1 MKRRIFWSI
10 LLTSFLLLALTVSVV
25 MAAVYN
31 EFSDERK
38 AEIKTEIGYIVSA
51 YNGEDI
57 AYLQQI
63 GTASQNRISLIA
75 PDGTVLY
82 DSFVDA
88 STLENHSDR
97 PEIIDALKTGTGEST
112 RASATLGQKTYYYA
126 VQLDD
131 GNVLRLAATIK
142 SMASILD
149 NTATVIFIILI
160 FALVIII
167 ITADL
172 LTKRIVAPINR
183 IDPEDP
189 LSSDAYEEF
198 SPLIVSIDKRN
209 KKIEEQIRALSEK
222 QREFSEVTDGM
233 SEALVIFG
241 SERKVLSAN
250 RSAKRVFSSYEPV
263 GLGYLEFC
271 RDLAYIHV
279 VEEAFL
285 GRPAQE
291 KFERDGKIY
300 RLSADPVGESN
311 EFAAVLFVTDI
322 TDAERAE
329 QMRREFS
336 ANVSH
341 ELKTPLTS
349 ILGYAE
355 IMRNGVAK
363 PEDFPRFTGQIYDEA
378 SRLLSL
384 IEDIIKLSKLDEGG
398 LKQEFRKTDLYPV
411 CENVISKLT
420 RKAKSADVSLN
431 LQGEH
436 LAVNGIENTLYEM
449 IYNLCDNAI
458 IYNKRGGSVT
468 VGLNLEDG
476 HPVLSVKDT
485 GIGIAPEHQ
494 SRVFERFYR
503 IDKSHSKATG
513 GTGLGLSIVK
523 HGAMLH
529 GAQVKLNSMPGQGT
543 EIDIIFP

>member
-10 LLTSFLLLALTVSVV
+10 FLTSFLLLALTVTTV
-25 MAAVYN
+25 MGAVDKQ
-31 EFSDERK
+31 FTAERK
-38 AEIKTEIGYIVSA
+38 SEIKIETGYIESA
-51 YNGEDI
+51 YRTRNLD
-57 AYLQQI
+57 YLRQI
-63 GTASQNRISLIA
+63 GKVSPNRISLIA

-88 STLENHSDR
+88 YTLENHANR
-97 PEIIDALKTGTGEST
+97 PEIIAALASGIGEST
-112 RASATLGQKTYYYA
+112 RASETLDEKTYYYA
-126 VQLDD
+126 VQLTD
-131 GNVLRLAATIK
+131 GNVLRVAATLK
-142 SMASILD
+142 SMAVFLD
-149 NTATVIFIILI
+149 NMAALIIVILI
-160 FALVIII
+160 FALIMIIL
-167 ITADL
+167 TANL
-172 LTKRIVAPINR
+172 LTKCIVAPINR
-183 IDPEDP
+183 INPENP

-209 KKIEEQIRALSEK
+209 KKINEQIQMLSEK

-233 SEALVIFG
+233 SEALVVFG
-241 SERKVLSAN
+241 ADRKILSAN
-250 RSAKRVFSSYEPV
+250 RSAKRVFFSYEPE

-271 RDLAYIHV
+271 RDIPYIHA

-285 GRPAQE
+285 GRPSQQ
-291 KFERDGKIY
+291 KFERGGHIY
-300 RLSADPVGESN
+300 RLSADPVGKN
-311 EFAAVLFVTDI
+311 DEFAAVLFVTDI

-355 IMRNGVAK
+355 IMCNGVAK
-363 PEDFPRFTGQIYDEA
+363 TEDFPRFTKQIYDEA

-398 LKQEFRKTDLYPV
+398 LKKEFRKTDLYQI
-411 CENVISKLT
+411 CENVVNELAQ
-420 RKAKSADVSLN
+420 KAKNSDVKLEIR
-431 LQGEH
+431 GEH
-436 LAVNGIENTLYEM
+436 LTVNGIENTLHEM

-458 IYNKRGGSVT
+458 IYNKIGGSVT
-468 VGLNLEDG
+468 VTLETVQE

-494 SRVFERFYR
+494 NRVFERFYR

-523 HGAMLH
+523 HAALLH
-529 GAQVKLNSMPGQGT
+529 EAQVKLTSVLGQGT
-543 EIDIIFP
+543 EINVVFQ

>member
-1 MKRRIFWSI
+1 MG
-10 LLTSFLLLALTVSVV
+10 T
-25 MAAVYN
+25 VYN
-31 EFSDERK
+31 QFTDERK
-38 AEIKTEIGYIVSA
+38 AEIKTETGYIISA
-51 YNGEDI
+51 YDEEDI
-57 AYLQQI
+57 SYLRQI
-63 GTASQNRISLIA
+63 GINSENRISLVA
-75 PDGTVLY
+75 PNGTVIY

-88 STLENHSDR
+88 STLENHADR
-97 PEIIDALKTGTGEST
+97 PEIISALEIGNGEST

-126 VQLDD
+126 VLLDD
-131 GNVLRLAATIK
+131 GNVLRLAATMN
-142 SMASILD
+142 SMATIID
-149 NTATVIFIILI
+149 NTATIIFIILI

-167 ITADL
+167 VTANL
-172 LTKRIVAPINR
+172 LTKHIVAPINK
-183 IDPEDP
+183 INPEDP

-209 KKIEEQIRALSEK
+209 KKIDDQIRVLSEK

-241 SERKVLSAN
+241 ADRKILSAN
-250 RSAKRVFSSYEPV
+250 RSAKHVFSSYEPE
-263 GLGYLEFC
+263 GIGYLEFC
-271 RDLAYIHV
+271 RDMAYIHV

-291 KFERDGKIY
+291 KFRRDGHIY

-322 TDAERAE
+322 TDSERAE
-329 QMRREFS
+329 QIRREFS

-363 PEDFPRFTGQIYDEA
+363 PEDFPRFTKQIYDEA
-378 SRLLSL
+378 GRLLSL

-398 LKQEFRKTDLYPV
+398 LKQEFRKTDLYEI
-411 CENVISKLT
+411 CESVVSELSQ
-420 RKAKSADVSLN
+420 KAQNADVILE
-431 LQGEH
+431 LQGDH
-436 LAVNGIENTLYEM
+436 LAVNGIENTLHEM
-449 IYNLCDNAI
+449 IFNLCDNAI
-458 IYNKRGGSVT
+458 IYNRKGGSVLIDLST
-468 VGLNLEDG
+468 VQG

-523 HGAMLH
+523 HGALLH
-529 GAQVKLNSMPGQGT
+529 GAEVKLTSTLGQGT
-543 EIDIIFP
+543 EINIIFP